1 MISALDSQREAN
13 CDVVLFDHDQNTNPE
28 NKPQAGENVGHI
40 GDDQGLK
47 PKKNRKKLSGHLSKV
62 YALQWKED
70 SR

>member
-13 CDVVLFDHDQNTNPE
+13 CDVILFDQNTN
-28 NKPQAGENVGHI
+28 NPQAGENVGHI

>member
-13 CDVVLFDHDQNTNPE
+13 CDVILFDQNTNPE
-28 NKPQAGENVGHI
+28 DNPQAGENVGHI
-40 GDDQGLK
+40 ELK
-47 PKKNRKKLSGHLSKV
+47 QKKNRKKLSGHLSKV